1 MIDNRSSFYFFLSV
15 KNEDQSVFF
24 PCKGHVT
31 TGLQGIY
38 QAQRLQLKYK
48 TGNKTI
54 CLNIFTAIGLT
65 VKVNFLAIS
74 IIIFILS
81 LKIDF
86 KSTFKSIFIVI
97 KCGGKKIFVN
107 ILNQK

>member
-38 QAQRLQLKYK
+38 QAQRQQLKY
-48 TGNKTI
+48 NN
-54 CLNIFTAIGLT
+54 LPEYFYSYR
-65 VKVNFLAIS
+65 VNSESQFSCHFHNNLYPES
-74 IIIFILS
+74 ENWL
-81 LKIDF
+81 
-86 KSTFKSIFIVI
+86 
-97 KCGGKKIFVN
+97 
-107 ILNQK
+107 